1 MKKKRSYIF
10 KGLLILGLL
19 ILVNTLTSSF
29 FFRIDLTEDKRYTLS
44 EPARQVVSEIGE
56 PLIVDVF
63 LEGDFPSEFR
73 KLQMETRQLL
83 EEFNAYNNDI
93 KFNFVNPLKE
103 DANANEVATQFYHL
117 GMTPARINVV
127 ENGRS
132 SEAVIFPWAMAN
144 YKEKSVIVPLMR
156 NQTGATSQ
164 ERINNSVQQ
173 LEYAFSDAFSKLLHP
188 KHKKIAVMRGNA
200 ELPDI
205 LLSDF
210 IKSLQEYYL
219 VAPFTLDS
227 VANNP
232 QGTLEQLKEYD
243 MILEAKP
250 TVAFSE
256 AEKFVL
262 DQYLMHGGKAIWML
276 DRVAMETDSLFNVS
290 GSAFA
295 LPRDLNL
302 DDYFFKYGLR
312 INPNLVQDL
321 YSAPLVLASGTGNNT
336 QFNPHPWPYFPLTSS
351 MGNHAINNNIEAV
364 QFEYASTIDTLKND
378 IKKTILLAT
387 SPLSRTQGTPLE
399 ISLDQIQQEP
409 NPDLFQAGSQTLA
422 VLLEGRFTSVYE
434 NRIKPFELAA
444 PLEKGKESQMLVISD
459 GDIIK
464 NDLQQGRPLE
474 LGFDRFTGMTY
485 GNKEFLLNA
494 VNYMLDDQGL
504 VEIRSK
510 QVAIPFMDLR
520 KADEERTYWQIINL
534 VGPLFLLAVIG
545 LVYYFVRS
553 RRYRI

>member
-10 KGLLILGLL
+10 KGLLLLCLLL
-19 ILVNTLTSSF
+19 IVNTLASSF

-44 EPARQVVSEIGE
+44 QPAKQVVNEVVE

-73 KLQMETRQLL
+73 KLQIETRQML
-83 EEFNAYNNDI
+83 EEFNAYNNHI
-93 KFNFVNPLKE
+93 QFNFVNPLE
-103 DANANEVATQFYHL
+103 GDAEANEVATQFYHL

-132 SEAVIFPWAMAN
+132 SESIIFPWAMAN

-173 LEYAFSDAFSKLLHP
+173 LEYAFADAFGKLLNP
-188 KHKKIAVMRGNA
+188 KHKKIAVMRGNG

-210 IKSLQEYYL
+210 IKSLQAYYF

-232 QGTLEQLKEYD
+232 EGTLEQLKEYD

-250 TVAFSE
+250 TESFSE
-256 AEKFVL
+256 KEKFVL
-262 DQYLMHGGKAIWML
+262 DQYLMHGGKAIWLL
-276 DRVAMETDSLFNVS
+276 DRVVMETDSLFNES

-295 LPRDLNL
+295 LPGDLNL
-302 DDYFFKYGLR
+302 DDYFFKYGVR
-312 INPNLVQDL
+312 VNPNLVQDL
-321 YSAPLVLASGTGNNT
+321 YSAPLVLASGAGNNT
-336 QFNPHPWPYFPLTSS
+336 QFNPHPWLYYPLAISLD
-351 MGNHAINNNIEAV
+351 NHAINNNIEAV
-364 QFEYASTIDTLKND
+364 RFEYASAIDTLKND
-378 IKKTILLAT
+378 ITKTVLLAT
-387 SPLSRTQGTPLE
+387 SPLTRTQGTPAE

-409 NPDLFQAGSQTLA
+409 NPDSFQAGSQALA
-422 VLLEGRFTSVYE
+422 VLLEGQFTSVYE
-434 NRIKPFELAA
+434 NRIKPFSLTN
-444 PLEKGKESQMLVISD
+444 PLDNGKESQMLVISD

-464 NDLQQGRPLE
+464 NDLQQGQSLE

-494 VNYMLDDQGL
+494 VNFMLDDQRL

-510 QVAIPFMDLR
+510 EVSIPFMDLR
-520 KADEERTYWQIINL
+520 KADEERLLWQIINL
-534 VGPLFLLAVIG
+534 VGPLLVLALIG
-545 LVYYFVRS
+545 LVYYFIRRRS
-553 RRYRI
+553 YRI